1 METNMSSI
9 PNAVEARRGFLER
22 VDGAAETAGAVD
34 ARLVAVTNPMGA
46 AAEQYRMLLF
56 RLRHLRAQMASSIA
70 GGSVIAVTSS
80 VRGEGVS
87 VTAANLALTAAR
99 ARDARVALV
108 DCDLRRGGLTSLFNM
123 PQRAGLADVLSG
135 KTEIG
140 EALGRYHEG
149 HLAVIGSGR
158 APGAESASL
167 LANARFTQA
176 IGLLRTL
183 FDEIYLDVPPA
194 LATADAQVVAHKAD
208 GIVLVARANVTP
220 REQIAAAVRS
230 LSGAPVWGVVLNG
243 VDPSRVPSPMP
254 VVKGQLGS
262 GK

>member
-1 METNMSSI
+1 LTEKIMASI
-9 PNAVEARRGFLER
+9 PNAVEARRFLER
-22 VDGAAETAGAVD
+22 IEGGAEETTQID
-34 ARLVAVTNPMGA
+34 ARLVSVTNPMGP

-56 RLRHLRAQMASSIA
+56 RLRHLRAQRAASIA
-70 GGSVIAVTSS
+70 GGSVIAITSS

-108 DCDLRRGGLTSLFNM
+108 DCDLRRGGIAQLFGM
-123 PQRAGLADVLSG
+123 PQRAGLADVLTG

-140 EALGRYHEG
+140 EALGRYHAG
-149 HLAVIGSGR
+149 HLAVISSGR

-167 LANARFTQA
+167 LASQRFAQSLS
-176 IGLLRTL
+176 LLRTL

-194 LATADAQVVAHKAD
+194 LATADAQVVAHQAD
-208 GIVLVARANVTP
+208 GIVMVTRAGVTP
-220 REQIAAAVRS
+220 REQVASAVRA
-230 LSGAPVWGVVLNG
+230 LAGAPVWGLVLNG

-254 VVKGQLGS
+254 VVKGQLTS